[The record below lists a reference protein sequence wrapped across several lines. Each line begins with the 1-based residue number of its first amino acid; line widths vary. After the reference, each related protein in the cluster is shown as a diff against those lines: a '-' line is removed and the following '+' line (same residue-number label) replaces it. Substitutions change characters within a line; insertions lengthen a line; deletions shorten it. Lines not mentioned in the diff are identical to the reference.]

1 MTCEEFWN
9 GEPHG
14 LEHLRVCAGCA
25 KRFER
30 HQELASALQRLGAEM
45 RSLQA
50 PARVERQVVA
60 GFRGRFEFGRQEA
73 PPSLWWTFGAW
84 AAGILVTV
92 GIALFLAGGRQPERT
107 ERMRRHATQL
117 AAVEAPAE
125 LEALEESGF
134 IPLPNAEL
142 IAPNEEINLVRVQ
155 LPRKSMISLG
165 FAVSEESAEEPV
177 EADVMLGADGV
188 ARAVRFLE

>member
-1 MTCEEFWN
+1 MNCEEFWN

-14 LEHLRVCAGCA
+14 LEHLRECSGCA
-25 KRFER
+25 TRFER
-30 HQELASALQRLGAEM
+30 HQELASGLQRLGAQM
-45 RSLQA
+45 RHMQA

-60 GFRGRFEFGRQEA
+60 GFRGRAELDRRGA
-73 PPSLWWTFGAW
+73 PPKLWWTVGAW
-84 AAGILVTV
+84 AAGIVVTA

-125 LEALEESGF
+125 LETIDESGF
-134 IPLPNAEL
+134 IPLPNTERM
-142 IAPNEEINLVRVQ
+142 APNEEMNLVRVQ
-155 LPRKSMISLG
+155 LPRSAMISLG
-165 FAVSEESAEEPV
+165 YAVSEDRAEEQI

-188 ARAVRFLE
+188 ARAVRFLD